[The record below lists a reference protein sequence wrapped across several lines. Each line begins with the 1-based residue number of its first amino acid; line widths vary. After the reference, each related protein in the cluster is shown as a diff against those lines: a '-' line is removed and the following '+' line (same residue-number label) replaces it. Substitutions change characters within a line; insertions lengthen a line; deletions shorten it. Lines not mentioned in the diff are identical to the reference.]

1 MFFKNKKNNRQ
12 EIKKLMEIYKDL
24 SNPASKEFE
33 KLLNSQLSKIQI
45 EEGKIING
53 KINKITEKFVFLFV
67 EGLKSEPVL
76 DINELKT
83 MGLSEKIKIGE
94 TIPVLLEK
102 IEDKHGEVLVSASK
116 AQKIKGWDKLVEAYE
131 KNEPIMGKI
140 TSKCKGG
147 CIVEHLDTGS
157 LMFLPGSQIS
167 DKPLKDISHL
177 MNEPQKFALIKL
189 DKVRGNACVS
199 RREII
204 SSFKK
209 EDKAKIIDK
218 YKVGDIIEGAEVK
231 GYSSFGCFF
240 NVNGELDVL
249 VHLQEISYSRVNHP
263 DEVFNIGEKHNLK
276 VISVDKEKLQVGCS
290 VKQLSPDPF
299 EHIENYEL
307 NKTYKVKVVKIMDFG
322 AFCELEPG
330 LTTLLHSSELS
341 WTKKNVSAKKMF
353 KIGDE
358 IDCVITEID
367 KDKRRVAIS
376 HRLTQENPFD
386 TFEKNYPVGTIVE
399 GEIVNKNDYSLF
411 VKIENLDVDAFLHC
425 NDLTYLNNGEEELSK
440 YKKGDKINVKVLEIK
455 SSEQKIRVGLRQ
467 TQTDPFEWFKDK
479 SKNQTITVK
488 VISTDNKGLIVRP
501 EGCEMDFQIKK
512 SAIAINAADARPN
525 RWTGGEKLDCA
536 IADLDLGKRKVSLS
550 IKLLEEIEKK
560 EALEKYGS
568 EGSGKNLPFSS
579 LSEDLKKKEEEKE

>member
-1 MFFKNKKNNRQ
+1 
-12 EIKKLMEIYKDL
+12 MEIFKDL

-33 KLLNSQLSKIQI
+33 KLLNSQLSKINI
-45 EEGKIING
+45 EEGKIIEG

-76 DINELKT
+76 DINELKS
-83 MGLSEKIKIGE
+83 MGLADKIKVGEKIS
-94 TIPVLLEK
+94 VLLEK
-102 IEDKHGEVLVSASK
+102 IEDKNGEVLVSASK
-116 AQKIKGWDKLVEAYE
+116 AQKIKGWDKLVEAFE

-147 CIVEHLDTGS
+147 CIVEHIETGS

-189 DKVRGNACVS
+189 DKIRGNACVS

-209 EDKAKIIDK
+209 EDKAKIIEK
-218 YKVGDIIEGAEVK
+218 FKIGDIIKDAEVK

-240 NVNGELDVL
+240 SVNGELDVL

-263 DEVFNIGEKHNLK
+263 DEVFNIGEKHDLK
-276 VISVDKEKLQVGCS
+276 VISIDMDKLQVGCS
-290 VKQLSPDPF
+290 IKQLSPDPF
-299 EHIENYEL
+299 EKIDNYEL
-307 NKTYKVKVVKIMDFG
+307 NKVYKFKVIKIMDFG
-322 AFCELEPG
+322 CFCELVELPG

-341 WTKKNVSAKKMF
+341 WTKKNTSAKKMF
-353 KIGDE
+353 KVGDE

-367 KDKRRVAIS
+367 KEKRRVAIS
-376 HRLTQENPFD
+376 HRLTLENPFD
-386 TFEKNYPVGTIVE
+386 VFEKKYPVDTIVE
-399 GEIVNKNDYSLF
+399 GEVVNKNEYSLF
-411 VKIENLDVDAFLHC
+411 VKVEGLDVDAFLHC
-425 NDLTYLNNGEEELSK
+425 NDLTYLNNGEEELTK
-440 YKKGDKINVKVLEIK
+440 YKKGDKIKVKVLEIK

-467 TQTDPFEWFKDK
+467 TKADPFDWFKEK
-479 SKNQTITVK
+479 KINQAITVK
-488 VISTDNKGLIVRP
+488 IISSDNKGLIVRP

-512 SAIAINAADARPN
+512 SQIAINAADARPS
-525 RWTGGEKLDCA
+525 RFTGGERIDCA
-536 IADLDLGKRKVSLS
+536 IAELDFSKRKVSLS

-579 LSEDLKKKEEEKE
+579 LSEDLNWLL